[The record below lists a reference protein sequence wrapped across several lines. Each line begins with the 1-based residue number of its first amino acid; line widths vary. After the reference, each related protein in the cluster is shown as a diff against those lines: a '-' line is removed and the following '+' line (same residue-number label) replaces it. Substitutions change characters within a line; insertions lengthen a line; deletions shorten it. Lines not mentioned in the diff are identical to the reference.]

1 MRLPASPFLGKVKV
15 KAEIKVRIRM
25 GHCLFLFV
33 LRCKNTYFLCNDQR
47 FCLFFVIGVKN
58 FVPLCSKNEEL
69 LVMEQTTFT
78 RKKYVKPISTVVA
91 LETGN
96 LLVGTGEKVDVGGKD
111 TEVAS
116 PGSRSWGEVK
126 GNTVDWDDL

>member
-1 MRLPASPFLGKVKV
+1 
-15 KAEIKVRIRM
+15 
-25 GHCLFLFV
+25 
-33 LRCKNTYFLCNDQR
+33 
-47 FCLFFVIGVKN
+47 
-58 FVPLCSKNEEL
+58 
-69 LVMEQTTFT
+69 MEQTTFT